1 MVANYYVDI
10 NGNKYVDINGNY
22 YIITSYDEAPTK
34 LNYLQYKSCVY
45 NNGYKK
51 CVAYIYKDGAYVK
64 VKPYINTKIEV
75 AIAGIAIHGISRV
88 SS

>member
-1 MVANYYVDI
+1 MDNHPSDFVLA
-10 NGNKYVDINGNY
+10 
-22 YIITSYDEAPTK
+22 SYDEALTK

-75 AIAGIAIHGISRV
+75 AIAGIAIPGTSRV

>member
-1 MVANYYVDI
+1 MDDYPGDFVLA
-10 NGNKYVDINGNY
+10 
-22 YIITSYDEAPTK
+22 SYDEAPIK

-75 AIAGIAIHGISRV
+75 AIAGMAIPGTSRV

>member
-1 MVANYYVDI
+1 MDNYPGDFVL
-10 NGNKYVDINGNY
+10 
-22 YIITSYDEAPTK
+22 TSYDAAPIK
-34 LNYLQYKSCVY
+34 LNYLQYKSCIY

-51 CVAYIYKDGAYVK
+51 CVAYIYKDGAYTK

-75 AIAGIAIHGISRV
+75 AIAGIAIPGTPRV

>member
-1 MVANYYVDI
+1 MDNYPGDFVL
-10 NGNKYVDINGNY
+10 
-22 YIITSYDEAPTK
+22 TSYNAAPNK
-34 LNYLQYKSCVY
+34 LNYLKYKSCIY

-51 CVAYIYKDGAYVK
+51 CVAYIYKDGAYTK

-75 AIAGIAIHGISRV
+75 AIAGIAIPGTSRV

>member
-1 MVANYYVDI
+1 MDNYPGDFVL
-10 NGNKYVDINGNY
+10 
-22 YIITSYDEAPTK
+22 TSYNAAPIK
-34 LNYLQYKSCVY
+34 LNYLQYKSCIY
-45 NNGYKK
+45 NHGYKK

-75 AIAGIAIHGISRV
+75 AIAGIAIPGTSRV

>member
-1 MVANYYVDI
+1 MDNYPGDFVLA
-10 NGNKYVDINGNY
+10 
-22 YIITSYDEAPTK
+22 SYNAAPIK
-34 LNYLQYKSCVY
+34 LNYLQYKSYVY

-51 CVAYIYKDGAYVK
+51 CAAYIYKDGAYVK

-75 AIAGIAIHGISRV
+75 AIAGIAIPGTSRV

>member
-1 MVANYYVDI
+1 MDNYPGDFVL
-10 NGNKYVDINGNY
+10 
-22 YIITSYDEAPTK
+22 TSYNAAPIK
-34 LNYLQYKSCVY
+34 LNYLQYKSCIY

-51 CVAYIYKDGAYVK
+51 CAAYIYKDGAYVK

-75 AIAGIAIHGISRV
+75 AIAGIAIPGTSRV